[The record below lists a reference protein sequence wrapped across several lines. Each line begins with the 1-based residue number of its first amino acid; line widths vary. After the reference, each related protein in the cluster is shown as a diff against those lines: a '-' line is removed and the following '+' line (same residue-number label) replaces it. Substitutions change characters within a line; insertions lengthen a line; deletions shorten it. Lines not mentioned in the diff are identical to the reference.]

1 MSTGLGCKAF
11 VCAGTLVLVSNEL
24 PDAQKTD
31 VLNALLYAQTVA
43 DRKVADFS
51 ASTLWTQARN
61 RAMSVTGALLLG
73 EPEIH
78 FPVSAPASFTLLSL
92 AQQAMHRV
100 NPDMAVIADG
110 WLQRLRL
117 EQTPA
122 ALQVLEKHVVKE
134 EKWVRFLL
142 TLVSAQAS
150 ISTVVICFQAANL
163 RDASVIQRRFSA
175 QALIGNMS
183 VSASKALLESED
195 YDFSRAAVLS
205 LLGERCLEQIVGLT

>member
-1 MSTGLGCKAF
+1 MSTGLGCNAF
-11 VCAGTLVLVSNEL
+11 ICAGTLVLVANEL

-43 DRKVADFS
+43 DRNVANFS
-51 ASTLWTQARN
+51 AIASWNQARN

-78 FPVSAPASFTLLSL
+78 FPVSAPASFTLLTL

-110 WLQRLRL
+110 WLQGLRL

-134 EKWVRFLL
+134 EWVRFLL

-150 ISTVVICFQAANL
+150 ISTVVICFQAADL
-163 RDASVIQRRFSA
+163 REASVIQRRFSA
-175 QALIGNMS
+175 EALIGNMS
-183 VSASKALLESED
+183 ISASKALLESED
-195 YDFSRAAVLS
+195 YDFSRAAILS

>member
-1 MSTGLGCKAF
+1 MSTGLGCNAF
-11 VCAGTLVLVSNEL
+11 VCAGTLVLVASEL

-43 DRKVADFS
+43 DRNVADLS
-51 ASTLWTQARN
+51 ATSLWTQARN

-78 FPVSAPASFTLLSL
+78 FPVPMPSSFNVLEL
-92 AQQAMHRV
+92 AQQAMHRA
-100 NPDMAVIADG
+100 NPDMAVIADD
-110 WLQRLRL
+110 WLQGLQL

-122 ALQVLEKHVVKE
+122 ALEVLEKHVVKQD
-134 EKWVRFLL
+134 KWVRFLL

-150 ISTVVICFQAANL
+150 ITTVVICFQAVGL
-163 RDASVIQRRFSA
+163 MDASAIERRFSGGA
-175 QALIGNMS
+175 IAGNMS
-183 VSASKALLESED
+183 VSASKALLEPED

-205 LLGERCLEQIVGLT
+205 LLGERCLEQIIGLT

>member
-1 MSTGLGCKAF
+1 MSTGLGCNAF
-11 VCAGTLVLVSNEL
+11 VCAGTLVLVANEL

-43 DRKVADFS
+43 DRKVANFS
-51 ASTLWTQARN
+51 AIASWNQARN

-73 EPEIH
+73 EPQIH
-78 FPVSAPASFTLLSL
+78 FPVPAPASFTVLTL

-110 WLQRLRL
+110 WLQGLRL

-142 TLVSAQAS
+142 TLVSAQAG
-150 ISTVVICFQAANL
+150 ISTVVICFQAADL
-163 RDASVIQRRFSA
+163 REAPVMQRRFSA
-175 QALIGNMS
+175 EALIGNMS
-183 VSASKALLESED
+183 ISASKVLLESED
-195 YDFSRAAVLS
+195 YDFSRAAILS

>member
-1 MSTGLGCKAF
+1 MSTGLDCNAF
-11 VCAGTLVLVSNEL
+11 VCAGTLVLVANGL

-43 DRKVADFS
+43 DRNVADFS
-51 ASTLWTQARN
+51 PIASWTQARN

-78 FPVSAPASFTLLSL
+78 FPVPAPASFTLLTL

-100 NPDMAVIADG
+100 NPDMAVITDG
-110 WLQRLRL
+110 WLQGLRL

-142 TLVSAQAS
+142 TLVTAQAS
-150 ISTVVICFQAANL
+150 ITTVVISFQATGL
-163 RDASVIQRRFSA
+163 REAPVIQRRFSA
-175 QALIGNMS
+175 GALIGNMS
-183 VSASKALLESED
+183 ISASKALLESED
-195 YDFSRAAVLS
+195 YDFSRAAVVS
-205 LLGERCLEQIVGLT
+205 LLGERCREQIISLT